1 MIRTLSYILG
11 FLILFIIF
19 ASAVTGDLNIP
30 AETLLW
36 APFAAAGALLCGGIG
51 IIIGSETPQK
61 LHKYCYEKDCSHK
74 RTLNE
79 YEEIRHQ
86 VRASHRKVR
95 V

>member
-1 MIRTLSYILG
+1 MIRILSYILG

-19 ASAVTGDLNIP
+19 ASAVTGDLGIP
-30 AETLLW
+30 ADMLLW
-36 APFAAAGALLCGGIG
+36 GPLLLAGGVLCGGVG
-51 IIIGSETPQK
+51 VIIGSEAPQK
-61 LHKYCYEKDCSHK
+61 THRYCYEGDCSHK

-79 YEEIRHQ
+79 YEDIRRQ